1 MTTQAQEGL
10 AKDPSVLRSIVKEA
24 DQNLGIYASVVKSG
38 RIAKR
43 DRVELI

>member
-1 MTTQAQEGL
+1 MTTHAQTGL

-24 DQNLGIYASVVKSG
+24 DQNLGIYASVTTGSVREG
-38 RIAKR
+38 